1 MIKRIEIFIFFMCAI
16 LSIQV
21 HAQQLEKQIT
31 EKITAIKNVDEI
43 AEVINSYQ
51 EKYPDSTKAILN
63 SAFGLA
69 AEKFNTGER
78 PFAIE
83 LVERVKSFFPDR
95 IEIYS
100 VLGQFYYYEF
110 NRTECIKNF
119 KKCLEINP
127 EHKLSKQFLDLLTF
141 VPENFNVPEK
151 LITKN
156 MLLRPL
162 LSSDVEL
169 DYRAV
174 MSSID
179 HLKGVFGP
187 DDDWPQENL
196 TMEDDLR
203 ALKNHESEFQKR
215 VGFTYAVMN
224 HEEQECLGCVYIIP
238 IHANEYE
245 AQVFLWVTTD
255 AFNKGYDS
263 ELYDA
268 VKEWMKND
276 WPFSKVVFPG
286 RDIDWDAYETI
297 QSNY

>member
-1 MIKRIEIFIFFMCAI
+1 MIKRLEIFIFFISAI
-16 LSIQV
+16 LSIN
-21 HAQQLEKQIT
+21 AQQLEKQIT
-31 EKITAIKNVDEI
+31 EKITAVKNIDEI
-43 AEVINSYQ
+43 VEVINSYH

-63 SAFGLA
+63 SIFGLA
-69 AEKFNTGER
+69 SDKFNTGDR

-83 LVERVKSFFPDR
+83 LVESVKPLFPDR

-110 NRTECIKNF
+110 NRKECINNF
-119 KKCLEINP
+119 NRCLEINP

-151 LITKN
+151 LMTKQ

-162 LSSDVEL
+162 RSSDVEL

-187 DDDWPQENL
+187 DDNWPQEDL
-196 TMEDDLR
+196 TIEDDLR

-215 VGFTYAVMN
+215 VGFTYTVMN

-238 IHANEYE
+238 MHAKEYE

-268 VKEWMKND
+268 VKEWMKNE
-276 WPFSKVVFPG
+276 WPFSKVIFPG
-286 RDIDWDAYETI
+286 RDMDWNTYEEI
-297 QSNY
+297 QN

>member
-1 MIKRIEIFIFFMCAI
+1 MIKRFEIFILFIIAI
-16 LSIQV
+16 LSIN
-21 HAQQLEKQIT
+21 AQQLENQIT
-31 EKITAIKNVDEI
+31 EKITALKNVDEI
-43 AEVINSYQ
+43 VEVINSYH
-51 EKYPDSTKAILN
+51 ENYPDSTKAILN
-63 SAFGLA
+63 SIFGIA
-69 AEKFNTGER
+69 ADKFNTGER

-83 LVERVKSFFPDR
+83 LIEKVKSSFPDR

-110 NRTECIKNF
+110 NRKECIKNF
-119 KKCLEINP
+119 NRCLEINP
-127 EHKLSKQFLDLLTF
+127 EHKSANQYLDLLSF
-141 VPENFNVPEK
+141 VPESFVVPEK
-151 LITKN
+151 LITKQ

-169 DYRAV
+169 DYHAV

-187 DDDWPQENL
+187 DDDWPREDL

-203 ALKNHESEFQKR
+203 ALKNHEAEFQKR
-215 VGFTYAVMN
+215 VGFTYTVMN
-224 HEEQECLGCVYIIP
+224 REEKECLGCVYIIP
-238 IHANEYE
+238 IHAEGYD
-245 AQVFLWVTTD
+245 AQVFLWVTRD

-268 VKEWMKND
+268 VKEWMKKD

-286 RDIDWDAYETI
+286 RDMDWKTYEEI
-297 QSNY
+297 QK